1 MKLLKLINAL
11 FLLLVVSTVTA
22 QEFKLGKVSIAELQQ
37 KVHPKDSAAVAAI
50 LYKKGTSRFIYD
62 KDQGFIIVTDVE
74 NRIKIYKKEGY
85 DWANQ
90 DVFYYISGGVE
101 ESVVFSDAVTYNLV
115 DGKIEKTKLKAEGTF
130 KENRSKYSGHKK
142 ITLPNVKEG
151 SVIEYRYTIKSRHL
165 NFMRDWDFQ
174 EEIPVNYSEYV
185 TYIPEYFVYN
195 VRQKG
200 YISPKVKSEFIQGS
214 FTVNEKERDL
224 VSGKPSFSTF
234 KQEYQEAKTTYV
246 AENFPAMKDEV
257 FVNNV
262 NNYMSSLQ
270 FELAMTK
277 FPNQPIKPYS
287 TDWNSVVKTIY
298 EYDDFGP
305 ELNKTGYFEEDL
317 KALLAAAKSNEE
329 RIFMILN
336 FVKANVSWN
345 GIHGYACDNG
355 VRKAYKEKTGNIA
368 DINLMLTAMLR
379 HAGLKA
385 NPVLVSTRSNGI
397 AFFAN
402 RTAFNY
408 VIAAVETDQGNI
420 LLDASS
426 KYSSPNILPLRALNW
441 QGRLIR
447 KDGTSEAVDLMP
459 NTISNDNV
467 FVNYTIDPTGKIDGK
482 VRRQCTEYNA
492 MVFRNNFESVKQ
504 DAYLEKLENESGKI
518 EISDY
523 SRTNEKELLLP
534 TIESFSFT
542 GSNLCDLIGD
552 KIYINPM
559 LFFAKTS
566 NPFKQEVREYPIDF
580 GYPFMDKFNI
590 TIKIPDGF
598 TVESLPK
605 SGALTMEDNLGVFKY
620 HIAQN
625 ESLLQLSIS
634 HQINEAIVSNEQYD
648 MLKEY
653 YKGMVAKETEKIV
666 LKRI

>member
-1 MKLLKLINAL
+1 MKLPKLINAI
-11 FLLLVVSTVTA
+11 FLLFVVSTVTA
-22 QEFKLGKVSIAELQQ
+22 QEFKLGKVSVAELQQ

-62 KDQGFIIVTDVE
+62 KDQGFVIVTDVE

-115 DGKIEKTKLKAEGTF
+115 DGKIEKTKLKTEGTF

-165 NFMRDWDFQ
+165 SFMRDWDFQ

-200 YISPKVKSEFIQGS
+200 YILPKVKSEFIQGS
-214 FTVNEKERDL
+214 FTVYEKERDL
-224 VSGKPSFSTF
+224 VSGKPSYSTF
-234 KQEYQEAKTTYV
+234 KKEYQEAKTTYV

-277 FPNQPIKPYS
+277 FPNESIKPYS

-317 KALLAAAKSNEE
+317 KSLLATAKSNEE
-329 RIFMILN
+329 RILLILN
-336 FVKANVSWN
+336 FVKSNVGWN
-345 GIHGYACDNG
+345 GINGYSCDNG

-566 NPFKQEVREYPIDF
+566 NPFKQEVREYPVDF

-598 TVESLPK
+598 TVESLPQ
-605 SGALTMEDNLGVFKY
+605 SGALTMEDNLGAFKY
-620 HIAQN
+620 HIVQN